1 MAAII
6 KIRVHARWW
15 VKAHHARRQEESRVI
30 GAELH
35 RLGALFATGP
45 FYCKRRCKAEALPVH
60 AAVIRA
66 QLVVDHELRLFP
78 SLWVLEDLIA
88 LGKGDIR
95 GKHLCLAI
103 RQVICHEIMG
113 LEAEVMQAGAI
124 EKRSGAEAVIVRQRG
139 ITKLV

>member
-1 MAAII
+1 M
-6 KIRVHARWW
+6 
-15 VKAHHARRQEESRVI
+15 
-30 GAELH
+30 
-35 RLGALFATGP
+35 GALFAIGP
-45 FYCKRRCKAEALPVH
+45 FHRNRRCKAVALQVD
-60 AAVIRA
+60 AVVIRA
-66 QLVVDHELRLFP
+66 QWVVDLELIIFP

>member
-1 MAAII
+1 APF
-6 KIRVHARWW
+6 
-15 VKAHHARRQEESRVI
+15 
-30 GAELH
+30 H
-35 RLGALFATGP
+35 RT
-45 FYCKRRCKAEALPVH
+45 RRCRAVALQVG
-60 AAVIRA
+60 AVVVRA
-66 QLVVDHELRLFP
+66 QWVVALALIIFP
-78 SLWVLEDLIA
+78 RLWVLEDLIA

-124 EKRSGAEAVIVRQRG
+124 KKRSSAEAVIVRQRG